1 MDDSSKGI
9 RTEFREAELSEILH
23 KPPRV
28 LLGVTLDAEKALAD
42 LEIDT
47 VFDLATSA
55 VFGAAV
61 TLVGGGS
68 DLRSAVA
75 RHGEPASDIV
85 RESVTAGKPL
95 AELQF
100 LPITALQGVPVSKAK
115 AIGAALDAATVRDFA
130 LYPPYRV
137 AVDVLQHLYF
147 PESDPLFDPER
158 PADLVPSTGE
168 YPTERVQYQ
177 TVLMDAAEDAV
188 ANLVDVASDDF
199 APIDLAALAG
209 GDAGFTK
216 VAFGAL
222 LTYTQSW
229 FSQGVTLG
237 QLLHSVALA
246 PGESTRIAV
255 VDWTRRSRAGE
266 TEVVSEEDELANETA
281 HNRAI
286 SEVTNAVATEAQS
299 GFSHSST
306 TNTSTEVGVSHAVDV
321 SAPLGGALG
330 GVNVSEGQTFS
341 NATSSGTADS
351 YSSSFG
357 QRSVGTTMG
366 QNIADR
372 THQNAHSS
380 RTRRASVVKEVAQ
393 SEHENVSTRVIAN
406 YNHMHALTVQYYEVV
421 QVHRVDLTLAKADRV
436 VFIPVKLLAFA
447 DERLIRRFRGVLAR
461 AALTF
466 AVREAFGNLDVIEV
480 KLDSKQRFT
489 ALGGSV
495 TEFISTARPGRSSDG
510 QAFRSLE
517 TMVSD
522 AVAKEVARGRAT
534 TRGATVD
541 AATKDEATS
550 TDNEADGGGQRSRMS
565 RAAVL
570 TSAAQKANEELWDAA
585 QAARVSNLLGQ
596 AVLRAEST
604 SLYLPTDVIIE
615 RAYVDAGGTVV
626 TAVFTLQSGA
636 VDTAVHQDD
645 PIGLSDVTRIDLRGA
660 SPEGDVEAKLVL
672 TLNRN
677 GVRFPV
683 ELPEVTIPQGR
694 RTDTPLVTVRSGAVD
709 VNLAKHLADNRLYYS
724 QAVLR
729 SLDAAQL
736 ALLLSGLSITVDT
749 LGPDNQ
755 PTTKTV
761 LVAQVIDPIPI
772 RYVGN
777 YLAFRMSVESDFDV
791 RWKEWLADH
800 GVEVGKLYKQD
811 IVPLGTGGVFAE
823 AVLGRSNAAE
833 KLDITRFWDWQDSP
847 IPLQPTEI
855 AAIQTGSRATP
866 EDLTPGQLSNPIINI
881 TSPTSLPDPA
891 GTAAALQAVQNGNM
905 FRDMSGLQATIGL
918 VQAGLAQTM
927 AGASAAGQQAGEN
940 MNNLLKATTERQ
952 RVGAE
957 MITDL
962 ARTAA
967 SVYTGGAIPAGGG
980 MSGGGRGGGAT
991 GGSSQQGAKINYFD
1005 KTATAPSRG
1014 PAASGAATGGAPAP
1028 VGGSS
1033 GGGQPSAPS
1042 AVTYSQ
1048 NPAARETVGGDI
1060 PSFPDMVGELVDKA
1074 GMGGSAMP
1082 EPDGGAPLWARRAW
1096 PILDQDAVL
1105 SRIEELRLNPDR
1117 FDCAT
1122 AGLCPA
1128 GFFLHNVAAAKTAEF
1143 AEFAKSLYASG
1154 LAFLG
1159 SRKVSPSTSVRTID
1173 YGELAVTRQWPPP
1186 PQADWMLMVGLRDS
1200 GSWLTGTEGLAP
1212 EDVVALA
1219 SKEYAEFYQ
1228 STGWYSSVEFSADKS
1243 QAAIKALPGG
1253 EDGYDVTIWY
1263 RTRSVFAPV
1272 LGPVT
1277 MFKLAT
1283 PVGFLDEV
1291 LFGFWAQ
1298 ATGHNVNFTQ
1308 KIPDF
1313 EASYLGATVAELA

>member
-1 MDDSSKGI
+1 M
-9 RTEFREAELSEILH
+9 T
-23 KPPRV
+23 
-28 LLGVTLDAEKALAD
+28 
-42 LEIDT
+42 
-47 VFDLATSA
+47 
-55 VFGAAV
+55 
-61 TLVGGGS
+61 
-68 DLRSAVA
+68 
-75 RHGEPASDIV
+75 
-85 RESVTAGKPL
+85 
-95 AELQF
+95 
-100 LPITALQGVPVSKAK
+100 
-115 AIGAALDAATVRDFA
+115 
-130 LYPPYRV
+130 
-137 AVDVLQHLYF
+137 
-147 PESDPLFDPER
+147 
-158 PADLVPSTGE
+158 
-168 YPTERVQYQ
+168 
-177 TVLMDAAEDAV
+177 
-188 ANLVDVASDDF
+188 
-199 APIDLAALAG
+199 
-209 GDAGFTK
+209 
-216 VAFGAL
+216 
-222 LTYTQSW
+222 
-229 FSQGVTLG
+229 
-237 QLLHSVALA
+237 
-246 PGESTRIAV
+246 
-255 VDWTRRSRAGE
+255 
-266 TEVVSEEDELANETA
+266 
-281 HNRAI
+281 
-286 SEVTNAVATEAQS
+286 
-299 GFSHSST
+299 
-306 TNTSTEVGVSHAVDV
+306 
-321 SAPLGGALG
+321 
-330 GVNVSEGQTFS
+330 
-341 NATSSGTADS
+341 
-351 YSSSFG
+351 
-357 QRSVGTTMG
+357 
-366 QNIADR
+366 
-372 THQNAHSS
+372 
-380 RTRRASVVKEVAQ
+380 
-393 SEHENVSTRVIAN
+393 
-406 YNHMHALTVQYYEVV
+406 
-421 QVHRVDLTLAKADRV
+421 
-436 VFIPVKLLAFA
+436 
-447 DERLIRRFRGVLAR
+447 
-461 AALTF
+461 
-466 AVREAFGNLDVIEV
+466 
-480 KLDSKQRFT
+480 
-489 ALGGSV
+489 
-495 TEFISTARPGRSSDG
+495 
-510 QAFRSLE
+510 
-517 TMVSD
+517 
-522 AVAKEVARGRAT
+522 
-534 TRGATVD
+534 
-541 AATKDEATS
+541 DEATS
-550 TDNEADGGGQRSRMS
+550 TDNEADGGRQRSRMS
-565 RAAVL
+565 RAAML

-636 VDTAVHQDD
+636 VDTAVRQDD

-683 ELPEVTIPQGR
+683 ELPAVTIPQGR
-694 RTDTPLVTVRSGAVD
+694 RTDTPLITVRSGAVD

-749 LGPDNQ
+749 LGPNNQ
-755 PTTKTV
+755 PANKTAP
-761 LVAQVIDPIPI
+761 VAQVIDPIPI

-777 YLAFRMSVESDFDV
+777 YLAFRMSVESGFDL

-866 EDLTPGQLSNPIINI
+866 EDVAPGQLSNPIINI
-881 TSPTSLPDPA
+881 TSPTSMPDPV

-940 MNNLLKATTERQ
+940 MNNLVTATTERQ
-952 RVGAE
+952 RIGAE
-957 MITDL
+957 MVTDL

-980 MSGGGRGGGAT
+980 ISGGISGGGRGGGVT

-1005 KTATAPSRG
+1005 KTATAPSG
-1014 PAASGAATGGAPAP
+1014 GAAAGRAAIGGGPAP

-1048 NPAARETVGGDI
+1048 NPAARQSVGGDV
-1060 PSFPDMVGELVDKA
+1060 PSFPDVVGELVDKA
-1074 GMGGSAMP
+1074 GMGGSATP
-1082 EPDGGAPLWARRAW
+1082 EPDGGAALSARRAW

-1117 FDCAT
+1117 FDCGT

-1128 GFFLHNVAAAKTAEF
+1128 GFFLHNVAVAKPAEF
-1143 AEFAKSLYASG
+1143 GEFAKSLYASG

-1159 SRKVSPSTSVRTID
+1159 SRKVSPSTSVRGID
-1173 YGELAVTRQWPPP
+1173 YGELAVIRQWPPP

-1228 STGWYSSVEFSADKS
+1228 STGWYSSVEFSVDKS

-1263 RTRSVFAPV
+1263 RTQSVYAPV

-1308 KIPDF
+1308 KSPDF

>member
-1 MDDSSKGI
+1 MDDRSKNI
-9 RTEFREAELSEILH
+9 RTEFRDAELSEILH

-28 LLGVTLDAEKALAD
+28 LLGVTQDAEKALAD

-61 TLVGGGS
+61 TLMGGGEE
-68 DLRSAVA
+68 LRSALA
-75 RHGEPASDIV
+75 RHGEPTSDIV
-85 RESVTAGKPL
+85 RESVTAGQPL

-115 AIGAALDAATVRDFA
+115 AIAAALDAATVRDFA

-137 AVDVLQHLYF
+137 AVDVLRHLYF

-199 APIDLAALAG
+199 APIDLTALAG

-266 TEVVSEEDELANETA
+266 TEVISEEDELANETA

-366 QNIADR
+366 QNITDR

-380 RTRRASVVKEVAQ
+380 RTRRASVVKEVSQ

-436 VFIPVKLLAFA
+436 VFIPVKLLDFA
-447 DERLIRRFRGVLAR
+447 DERLIRRFREVLAR

-466 AVREAFGNLDVIEV
+466 AIREAFRNLDVIEV

-489 ALGGSV
+489 ALGGTV
-495 TEFISTARPGRSSDG
+495 TEFISTARPGRSTDG

-517 TMVSD
+517 EMVSD
-522 AVAKEVARGRAT
+522 AVEKEVARTTAT
-534 TRGATVD
+534 KTDDTAGAVSGGDGDERGA
-541 AATKDEATS
+541 
-550 TDNEADGGGQRSRMS
+550 QRNRMN
-565 RAAVL
+565 RAAAL
-570 TSAAQKANEELWDAA
+570 TTATDKATEELWDAA

-596 AVLRAEST
+596 ATLRAEST
-604 SLYLPTDVIIE
+604 SLYLPTDVSIE

-626 TAVFTLQSGA
+626 TAAFTLQSGA
-636 VDTAVHQDD
+636 VETAVHQDD

-660 SPEGDVEAKLVL
+660 SPDGDVEAKLVL

-683 ELPEVTIPQGR
+683 ELPAVTIPQGR

-729 SLDAAQL
+729 SLDSAQL

-749 LGPDNQ
+749 LGPDDH
-755 PTTKTV
+755 PTTTTAP
-761 LVAQVIDPIPI
+761 VAQVIDPVPI

-777 YLAFRMSVESDFDV
+777 YLAFRMSVESGFDL

-866 EDLTPGQLSNPIINI
+866 EDVTPGQLSNPIINI
-881 TSPTSLPDPA
+881 TSPTSVPDPV

-952 RVGAE
+952 RIGAE
-957 MITDL
+957 MVTDL

-980 MSGGGRGGGAT
+980 MSGGGRGGGVT

-1005 KTATAPSRG
+1005 KTATAPSG
-1014 PAASGAATGGAPAP
+1014 VPAASGAATSGAPAP
-1028 VGGSS
+1028 AGGSS

-1048 NPAARETVGGDI
+1048 NPAARQSVGGDI

-1074 GMGGSAMP
+1074 GMGEAAAP
-1082 EPDGGAPLWARRAW
+1082 EPDGGAPLSARRAW

-1128 GFFLHNVAAAKTAEF
+1128 GFFLHNVAAAKPPEF
-1143 AEFAKSLYASG
+1143 AEFAKTLYASG

-1159 SRKVSPSTSVRTID
+1159 SRKVSPSMSVRSID

-1212 EDVVALA
+1212 EDVVAVA

-1243 QAAIKALPGG
+1243 QAAIEALPGDA
-1253 EDGYDVTIWY
+1253 DGYDVTIWY
-1263 RTRSVFAPV
+1263 RTQSVFAPV

-1298 ATGHNVNFTQ
+1298 ATGHNVNFSQ
-1308 KIPDF
+1308 KISDF